1 MLAATFFI
9 IGGFIA
15 GREAT
20 LQRAKAAGHEL
31 GVHGLNHFN
40 ALLMRE
46 PETLS
51 HELSACA
58 DELERA
64 VGERPQ
70 LVRPPFGG
78 DAGRTA
84 RAAAKHGLGPVVLW
98 TVLCFDWAEDAQ
110 ADAIAK
116 RAVAEA
122 HPGGDRLPARRRR
135 KGSRPSP
142 ATPRSQR
149 CRRSCRAS
157 AGTATSSSPFRTCS
171 GDRALPHR
179 LSHRGRRPPARRA
192 GSDGAR
198 RALRDTARRLLRS
211 ERCGSGRSCS
221 GAPCPMPSSSTGRR
235 RSRTS
240 P

>member
-9 IGGFIA
+9 IGGFVA

-64 VGERPQ
+64 VGERPR

-98 TVLCFDWAEDAQ
+98 TVLCFDWDGRCA
-110 ADAIAK
+110 
-116 RAVAEA
+116 
-122 HPGGDRLPARRRR
+122 GGRDR
-135 KGSRPSP
+135 
-142 ATPRSQR
+142 
-149 CRRSCRAS
+149 
-157 AGTATSSSPFRTCS
+157 
-171 GDRALPHR
+171 
-179 LSHRGRRPPARRA
+179 
-192 GSDGAR
+192 GAR
-198 RALRDTARRLLRS
+198 RSPRRIP
-211 ERCGSGRSCS
+211 GRSSACTTAMERIAAVTRDATVAALPAIVQ
-221 GAPCPMPSSSTGRR
+221 GLRR
-235 RSRTS
+235 DGYELVTVSDLLG
-240 P
+240 

>member
-1 MLAATFFI
+1 VGLPAASIFAAGPGRDRRIALTFDDGPAASTEAVLDVLSAEDVRATFFI
-9 IGGFIA
+9 VGGFVA

-31 GVHGLNHFN
+31 GVHGFNHFN

-84 RAAAKHGLGPVVLW
+84 RAAARHGLGPVVLW
-98 TVLCFDWAEDAQ
+98 TVLCFDWDEAVRAEAMTE
-110 ADAIAK
+110 
-116 RAVAEA
+116 RALAEA
-122 HPGGDRLPARRRR
+122 HPGAIICLHDGDGKDAALTREPTVGALPAIVQGLRR
-135 KGSRPSP
+135 
-142 ATPRSQR
+142 
-149 CRRSCRAS
+149 
-157 AGTATSSSPFRTCS
+157 
-171 GDRALPHR
+171 
-179 LSHRGRRPPARRA
+179 
-192 GSDGAR
+192 DGYE
-198 RALRDTARRLLRS
+198 LVTVSELL
-211 ERCGSGRSCS
+211 G
-221 GAPCPMPSSSTGRR
+221 
-235 RSRTS
+235 
-240 P
+240 